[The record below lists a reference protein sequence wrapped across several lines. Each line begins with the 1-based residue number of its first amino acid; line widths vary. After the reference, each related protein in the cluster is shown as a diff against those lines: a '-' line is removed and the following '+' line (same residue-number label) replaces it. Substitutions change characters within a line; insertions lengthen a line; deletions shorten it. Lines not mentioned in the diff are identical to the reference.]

1 MVEVATAEWTYYV
14 PLERSLSF
22 LTVLART
29 TSGCQRDYILPLWFF
44 LSFFRRL
51 ISELTERISTKL
63 GHIFTYACYLK
74 NLARS
79 PPGINPQGRM
89 RQNPLFG
96 PTSNFDRAYL
106 CNGTWYQ
113 QSVKKLVNLQRV
125 PYMPPNLMNLWSG
138 NGWERLARFFNPPL
152 NICIGRHLLPHGP
165 YINRQQANVG
175 TCYVVARAY
184 SLEQQNAR
192 RAYAGLCH
200 SSSSFD
206 SVV

>member
-1 MVEVATAEWTYYV
+1 VGVHRFIFVITIIIIVVRRCSGYVCILMVEVATAEWTYYV

-74 NLARS
+74 NLART

-106 CNGTWYQ
+106 CNGT
-113 QSVKKLVNLQRV
+113 
-125 PYMPPNLMNLWSG
+125 
-138 NGWERLARFFNPPL
+138 
-152 NICIGRHLLPHGP
+152 
-165 YINRQQANVG
+165 
-175 TCYVVARAY
+175 
-184 SLEQQNAR
+184 
-192 RAYAGLCH
+192 
-200 SSSSFD
+200 
-206 SVV
+206 